1 MNLARGWTFWLWS
14 SWRFINLHPH

>member
-1 MNLARGWTFWLWS
+1 MNLPRGWTFWLWS